1 MGMSENRWQKENFVV
16 RLKSPLHIGY
26 IGYIPFKGPVVSPT
40 RYYVPGRNFWG
51 AVTKRITEHLC
62 KVPEADDYKKIG
74 KQVMENFRF
83 SYFYLYDGKTIYLPH
98 YTDKGMKYGD
108 NKKKITKA
116 EFEHRFIGSI
126 VSTGIDDKTKTAKDK
141 SLHEIE
147 FINNRFRD
155 ENGDIKAVKIAGC
168 IWIKKDAKINDK
180 DFKIDNGI
188 FIDDFNII
196 SELILGGESKYG
208 FGHVL
213 LDLIDKVNFPL
224 EYIMKSENHDEQCK
238 GEVKIKCG
246 KNKPLIAHL
255 RYDREINFEG
265 EVELLTGRGYYD
277 PNKLKNSKNEKQKFC
292 MDSPSSE
299 GKNNSTDDMNPGKVI
314 SRPVYYFS
322 PGTVLKKIK
331 EKTDEKLKKKTDEKQ
346 EEQEES
352 IICKLNWDGTLEE
365 CYNANA
371 PH

>member
-1 MGMSENRWQKENFVV
+1 MSDNEWDKIDVV
-16 RLKSPLHIGY
+16 FKLKSPLHIGY
-26 IGYIPFKGPVVSPT
+26 IPFKGSVVSPT

-62 KVPEADDYKKIG
+62 KVPKAGDYKEIGEKI
-74 KQVMENFRF
+74 MENFRF

-108 NKKKITKA
+108 NKKKITKT
-116 EFEHRFIGSI
+116 EFEHKFIGSI
-126 VSTGIDDKTKTAKDK
+126 ASTGINDKTRTAKDK

-155 ENGDIKAVKIAGC
+155 ENGDIKPVMIAGC
-168 IWIKKDAKINDK
+168 IWIKKDTKIEIK
-180 DFKIDNGI
+180 RGKEETHKFKMKPNGI
-188 FIDDFNII
+188 FIDDFDII

-213 LDLIDKVNFPL
+213 LDSIDKVNFPL
-224 EYIMKSENHDEQCK
+224 EYTVESENHDEHCK
-238 GEVKIKCG
+238 GEVKIECG

-265 EVELLTGRGYYD
+265 EIELLAGRGYYD
-277 PNKLKNSKNEKQKFC
+277 PNKLKDSKNEKQEFC
-292 MDSPSSE
+292 MDDSSSE
-299 GKNNSTDDMNPGKVI
+299 NKNNSKDDVNPGKVI

-322 PGTVLKKIK
+322 PGTVLKK
-331 EKTDEKLKKKTDEKQ
+331 LKKKTDEKQ
-346 EEQEES
+346 GKKEES
-352 IICKLNWDGTLEE
+352 IICKLNWDGTLKM
-365 CYNANA
+365 CSNVSN
-371 PH
+371 